1 MTNFYL
7 TKERLSE
14 LKTEL
19 ENLKTVKRQEIA
31 DLLRQA
37 KDYGDLSE
45 NSAYTEA
52 REAQNTLE
60 TKIAELE
67 DLIKNAVIIDKKE
80 NAGVVV
86 VGSVV
91 TVEKEGQ
98 KIKYQIVGSDEA
110 NPTAG
115 KISNDSPL
123 GKAFLGHVLGDKIL
137 VTVPVGTASYV
148 IVSIE

>member
-1 MTNFYL
+1 
-7 TKERLSE
+7 
-14 LKTEL
+14 
-19 ENLKTVKRQEIA
+19 
-31 DLLRQA
+31 
-37 KDYGDLSE
+37 
-45 NSAYTEA
+45 
-52 REAQNTLE
+52 
-60 TKIAELE
+60 
-67 DLIKNAVIIDKKE
+67 
-80 NAGVVV
+80 
-86 VGSVV
+86 V